1 MPNLSQPFVT
11 IPEEAVGV
19 LELRLEEVD
28 LLGARVELLELLLH
42 ARVELLA
49 VAVVLA
55 AEVGVLATS
64 VVEAGHRLDRIKRM
78 LSCET
83 LWEVGFPNYLV
94 HPIRKESST
103 PSWSPLR
110 RPPFQFPNP
119 LSFALFVGFR

>member
-1 MPNLSQPFVT
+1 MPNLRQPFVT

-64 VVEAGHRLDRIKRM
+64 VVEAGHRLDRFKR
-78 LSCET
+78 
-83 LWEVGFPNYLV
+83 
-94 HPIRKESST
+94 
-103 PSWSPLR
+103 
-110 RPPFQFPNP
+110 
-119 LSFALFVGFR
+119 